1 MISYEEEIELECTI
15 DVVSSAI
22 AIIDIKTLNFAT
34 PEEKGISKSLYK
46 IRYDLERGKWE
57 YKDLAAIQEKC
68 REIINEYKNR
78 PNSPELESLNDAE

>member
-15 DVVSSAI
+15 DIISSAI

-34 PEEKGISKSLYK
+34 PEEKEISKNLYK

-68 REIINEYKNR
+68 KGIINEYKKR
-78 PNSPELESLNDAE
+78 PDPPEIQRLKKC